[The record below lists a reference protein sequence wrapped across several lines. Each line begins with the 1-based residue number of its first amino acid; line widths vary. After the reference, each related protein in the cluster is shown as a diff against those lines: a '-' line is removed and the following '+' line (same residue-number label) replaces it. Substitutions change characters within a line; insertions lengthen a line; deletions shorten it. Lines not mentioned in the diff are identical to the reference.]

1 MKAEFLKIAGVK
13 SEAEFYKK
21 FPTEEAFMK
30 KHGKDVKKLMVK
42 NAQIGAMIPN
52 IETPTENL
60 KPVRIDEE
68 FLYDAA
74 ASRTGRKSM
83 QEEKED
89 AMYQAQMEA
98 LNPEKKK
105 PSLLERLT
113 GLVEGVAGVFDEQ
126 VAMSDTNDLISG
138 GGIGGGQNGG
148 GTVTDFEVGPLEQL
162 GGEFKIGGKI
172 KKAQDGYSH
181 PYLQNY
187 VDLFRNRGNI
197 ANQQDVAGIM
207 SSMNVTP
214 SDTLFVRSSGDYNM
228 ANTMA
233 DFELAKYLAKQINPE
248 AYNAG
253 QSVPVTYKDRLKFNV
268 EEKDVYNDKG
278 GYTSIKKS
286 KKKAQGGVTATP
298 QFDLNVGDSG
308 PSRQAYYNPDGSVNK
323 AATFSG
329 QMNDIL
335 RSKAVQ
341 IGAPIISDIV
351 GISDQMKAQK
361 EQLAQAKQS
370 RMVAE
375 IALDA
380 AKSEPEK
387 IERDYVRPED
397 IQNTGEE
404 FFPIYGVGTNVLARN
419 GGMFSDPGYMPLENV
434 NQVKS
439 FARGGVL
446 GSNSYLVPR
455 AQGGFD
461 MSNISYGGGSSG
473 GVGQQIGQFA
483 GFNQDAG
490 SNIGGKIGGTI
501 GSVFG
506 PVGSMVGSF
515 LGSGVGDLLDRDDR
529 RTRIENER
537 AERATKN
544 LAFAAAAPQIQAGYA
559 SHVKDG
565 GTIESMRS
573 GGHMRGSYI
582 PPNPSALDTMAMGGE
597 VKTTWGGKVETVSYN
612 PYAGGESIEFKGNS
626 HDYLD
631 PRTGQTGIG
640 VAYGKNSVANN
651 EAVVEVENEPAQQ
664 LRDGG
669 GTENLVVYG
678 DLKIPEEYIPEI
690 NDERAKGMKFKDY
703 VSKILNKD
711 EAKVNKKMENAADK
725 GLESDNTV
733 WGQVERSTANV
744 IIDGGDMTL
753 QDIALKKTILADL
766 QNALNET
773 FDEYGIKGNEF
784 IAKNKIVEDA
794 ERMEM
799 AKYGK
804 KVPKLQ
810 ESKAGNVSKD
820 DFNRQPPEEFK
831 TEEEAIAA
839 GYVKQDDGRLVK
851 YEDGE
856 TKVAITGDVNLIKE
870 RQSLDPDTDLYGGIT
885 MSDVDKM
892 KKQNTWY
899 DWKNNFDLTKP
910 KVKGPDG
917 TLVHPDVLKFQ
928 EEACKKLK
936 AAGQDCA
943 RVDGKLGK
951 ETVSINVQETKETPK
966 TEKIAK
972 VAESTTETT
981 TTAVPKQAQ
990 VPFIGGVAPVRG
1002 EALSINQ
1009 ILPELY
1015 AAATNQVQPV
1025 YAQTYQPALR
1035 VPYDISLQTAKND
1048 VIAQSRALQRNP
1060 ALQNNP
1066 AALALAQAPTYE
1078 ALNKI
1083 NEAEFIAN
1091 QKMKDEVYSGN
1102 IEALNKARLMNL
1114 GIYDQQYDRQTEAVA
1129 KTRTQNID
1137 ILKSISD
1144 KYAQKKLENRLE
1156 QVFSNLYPTYRYDRN
1171 FRTQVQQP
1179 GMISIPGYG
1188 TVYGIPS
1195 LATPGFNPLGYAQ
1208 QAVGLFDY
1216 FQNAQQQWREQN
1228 PLEPTIKENALDR
1241 ELKRINAE
1249 DIVDYGPSGTLA
1261 KKGKTVKKNHKN
1273 SNILRELRN
1282 R

>member
-21 FPTEEAFMK
+21 FPTEGAFMK

-98 LNPEKKK
+98 LQPKEEKKG
-105 PSLLERLT
+105 LLETLA
-113 GLVEGVAGVFDEQ
+113 GLDLESLMGEGGVEDF
-126 VAMSDTNDLISG
+126 ISG
-138 GGIGGGQNGG
+138 GGFGGGQNSG
-148 GTVTDFEVGPLEQL
+148 GTVTNFEVGPLEEL
-162 GGEFKIGGKI
+162 GAGFKIGGKI
-172 KKAQDGYSH
+172 KKAQ
-181 PYLQNY
+181 
-187 VDLFRNRGNI
+187 
-197 ANQQDVAGIM
+197 
-207 SSMNVTP
+207 
-214 SDTLFVRSSGDYNM
+214 
-228 ANTMA
+228 
-233 DFELAKYLAKQINPE
+233 
-248 AYNAG
+248 
-253 QSVPVTYKDRLKFNV
+253 
-268 EEKDVYNDKG
+268 G
-278 GYTSIKKS
+278 G
-286 KKKAQGGVTATP
+286 GTATP
-298 QFDLNVGDSG
+298 QFNFDTG
-308 PSRQAYYNPDGSVNK
+308 PAGPTQQGYYNADGSVNK
-323 AATFSG
+323 GATALG
-329 QMNDIL
+329 QASDFFQ
-335 RSKAVQ
+335 SDAVQ
-341 IGAPIISDIV
+341 KWGLPIVSDIAE
-351 GISDQMKAQK
+351 ISEQLKAQK

-370 RMVAE
+370 RMVSE

-461 MSNISYGGGSSG
+461 VSNISYGGGGLGSA
-473 GVGQQIGQFA
+473 GQQFGAMLGI
-483 GFNQDAG
+483 NQDAG
-490 SNIGGKIGGTI
+490 ANIGGKIGGTI
-501 GSVFG
+501 GSAFG
-506 PVGSMVGSF
+506 PIGSAVGGF
-515 LGSGVGDLLDRDDR
+515 IGSGIGDLLDRDDR

-544 LAFAAAAPQIQAGYA
+544 LAFAAVAPQIQAGYA

-565 GTIESMRS
+565 GIIESMRS

-678 DLKIPEEYIPEI
+678 DLKIPDEYLSEI
-690 NDERAKGMKFKDY
+690 NDDRAKNMKFKNY
-703 VSKILNKD
+703 VSNILNKD

-725 GLESDNTV
+725 GLESDNTI
-733 WGQVERSTANV
+733 WGQLERSTADAIVN
-744 IIDGGDMTL
+744 GGDMKL
-753 QDIALKKTILADL
+753 QAIAQKKNILADL

-773 FDEYGIKGNEF
+773 FDEYGVKGNEF
-784 IAKNKIVEDA
+784 IAKNKIVEDP

-804 KVPKLQ
+804 KVPKAQ
-810 ESKAGNVSKD
+810 GEGQQSTPPNNVSVEY
-820 DFNRQPPEEFK
+820 FNKQIGGGDIPTTDKTVEELLEDK
-831 TEEEAIAA
+831 YVLDKSRGE
-839 GYVKQDDGRLVK
+839 GVYVKQIGDKVVAVK
-851 YEDGE
+851 PSGKSLGYTPKGQSIDEG
-856 TKVAITGDVNLIKE
+856 TGLA
-870 RQSLDPDTDLYGGIT
+870 GGIT
-885 MSDVDKM
+885 MEQISELE
-892 KKQNTWY
+892 KKNPWFG
-899 DWKNNFDLTKP
+899 KFDFSKP
-910 KVKGPDG
+910 KVKWKGKM
-917 TLVHPDVLKFQ
+917 VHPDVLRFQ
-928 EEACKKLK
+928 
-936 AAGQDCA
+936 QDYN
-943 RVDGKLGK
+943 RRIEGTDIKPITQLDGVIG
-951 ETVSINVQETKETPK
+951 QETFEASYIPGAEGKSPKE
-966 TEKIAK
+966 EVVK
-972 VAESTTETT
+972 VKGETTTETT

-990 VPFIGGVAPVRG
+990 VPFIGGVAPLRG
-1002 EALSINQ
+1002 EALDINQ
-1009 ILPELY
+1009 ITPELY

-1035 VPYDISLQTAKND
+1035 VPYDISLQAAKND
-1048 VIAQSRALQRNP
+1048 VISQSRALQRNP

-1102 IEALNKARLMNL
+1102 IDALNKARLMNL
-1114 GIYDQQYDRQTEAVA
+1114 GIYDQQQDRLAEATA

-1179 GMISIPGYG
+1179 GMVNIPGYG
-1188 TVYGIPS
+1188 TVSGIPS
-1195 LATPGFNPLGYAQ
+1195 LATPGFNPALQQIPGVLGGIQSILGAQ
-1208 QAVGLFDY
+1208 QEFNQQRGPQIRRGAIKSAMNDLNLDDIYDY
-1216 FQNAQQQWREQN
+1216 
-1228 PLEPTIKENALDR
+1228 
-1241 ELKRINAE
+1241 
-1249 DIVDYGPSGTLA
+1249 VDPNQPYQDEILPIETGVA
-1261 KKGKTVKKNHKN
+1261 KKGKTVKKNYKN

>member
-21 FPTEEAFMK
+21 FPSEEAFMK

-60 KPVRIDEE
+60 KPVSIDEE

-74 ASRTGRKSM
+74 ANRTGRKSM

-89 AMYQAQMEA
+89 AMYQAQMES
-98 LNPEKKK
+98 LKPKKKK
-105 PSLLERLT
+105 PGLLEQLT
-113 GLVEGVAGVFDEQ
+113 GLTQGLSSVLGEQ
-126 VAMSDTNDLISG
+126 ADLISG
-138 GGIGGGQNGG
+138 GGIGGGQNSG
-148 GTVTDFEVGPLEQL
+148 GTVTNFEAGPLEEL
-162 GGEFKIGGKI
+162 GAGFKIGGKI
-172 KKAQDGYSH
+172 KKAQ
-181 PYLQNY
+181 
-187 VDLFRNRGNI
+187 
-197 ANQQDVAGIM
+197 
-207 SSMNVTP
+207 
-214 SDTLFVRSSGDYNM
+214 
-228 ANTMA
+228 
-233 DFELAKYLAKQINPE
+233 
-248 AYNAG
+248 
-253 QSVPVTYKDRLKFNV
+253 
-268 EEKDVYNDKG
+268 G
-278 GYTSIKKS
+278 G
-286 KKKAQGGVTATP
+286 GTATP
-298 QFDLNVGDSG
+298 QFNFDTG
-308 PSRQAYYNPDGSVNK
+308 PAGPTQQGYYNADGSVNK
-323 AATFSG
+323 GATALG
-329 QMNDIL
+329 QASDFL
-335 RSKAVQ
+335 QSDAVQ
-341 IGAPIISDIV
+341 KWGLPIVSDIAE
-351 GISDQMKAQK
+351 ISEQLKAQK

-370 RMVAE
+370 RMVSE

-461 MSNISYGGGSSG
+461 VSNISYGGGGLGSA
-473 GVGQQIGQFA
+473 GQQFGAMLGI
-483 GFNQDAG
+483 NQDAG
-490 SNIGGKIGGTI
+490 ANIGGKIGGTI
-501 GSVFG
+501 GSAFG
-506 PVGSMVGSF
+506 PIGSAVGGF
-515 LGSGVGDLLDRDDR
+515 IGSGIGDLLDRDDR

-544 LAFAAAAPQIQAGYA
+544 LAFAAVAPQIQAGYA

-565 GTIESMRS
+565 GIIESMRS
-573 GGHMRGSYI
+573 GGHMRGSYM

-678 DLKIPEEYIPEI
+678 DLKIPDEYLSEI
-690 NDERAKGMKFKDY
+690 NDDRAKNMKFKNY
-703 VSKILNKD
+703 VSNILNKD

-725 GLESDNTV
+725 GLESDNTI
-733 WGQVERSTANV
+733 WGQLERSTADAIVN
-744 IIDGGDMTL
+744 GGDMKL
-753 QDIALKKTILADL
+753 QAIAEKKNILADL

-773 FDEYGIKGNEF
+773 FDEYGVKGNEF
-784 IAKNKIVEDA
+784 IAKNKIVEDP

-804 KVPKLQ
+804 KVPKAQ
-810 ESKAGNVSKD
+810 GEGQQSTPPNNVSVEY
-820 DFNRQPPEEFK
+820 FNKQIGGGDIPTTDKTVEELLEDK
-831 TEEEAIAA
+831 YVLDKSRGE
-839 GYVKQDDGRLVK
+839 GVYVKQIGDKVVAVK
-851 YEDGE
+851 PSGKSLGYTPKGQSIDEG
-856 TKVAITGDVNLIKE
+856 TGLA
-870 RQSLDPDTDLYGGIT
+870 GGIT
-885 MSDVDKM
+885 MEQISELE
-892 KKQNTWY
+892 KKNPWFG
-899 DWKNNFDLTKP
+899 KFDFSKP
-910 KVKGPDG
+910 KVKWKGKM
-917 TLVHPDVLKFQ
+917 VHPDVLRFQ
-928 EEACKKLK
+928 
-936 AAGQDCA
+936 QDYN
-943 RVDGKLGK
+943 RRIEGTDIKPITQLDGVIG
-951 ETVSINVQETKETPK
+951 QETFEASYIPGAEGKSPKE
-966 TEKIAK
+966 EVVK
-972 VAESTTETT
+972 VKGETTTETT

-990 VPFIGGVAPVRG
+990 VPFIGGVAPLRG
-1002 EALSINQ
+1002 EALDINQ
-1009 ILPELY
+1009 ITPELY

-1035 VPYDISLQTAKND
+1035 VPYDISLQAAKND
-1048 VIAQSRALQRNP
+1048 VISQSRALQRNP

-1102 IEALNKARLMNL
+1102 IDALNKARLMNL
-1114 GIYDQQYDRQTEAVA
+1114 GIYDQQQDRLAEATA

-1179 GMISIPGYG
+1179 GMVNIPGYG
-1188 TVYGIPS
+1188 TVSGIPS
-1195 LATPGFNPLGYAQ
+1195 LATPGFNPALQQIPGVLGGIQSILGAQ
-1208 QAVGLFDY
+1208 QEFNQQRGPQIRRGAIKSAMNDLNLDDIYDY
-1216 FQNAQQQWREQN
+1216 
-1228 PLEPTIKENALDR
+1228 
-1241 ELKRINAE
+1241 
-1249 DIVDYGPSGTLA
+1249 VDPNQPYQDEILPIETGVA
-1261 KKGKTVKKNHKN
+1261 KKGKTVKKNYKN

>member
-89 AMYQAQMEA
+89 AMYQAQMES
-98 LNPEKKK
+98 LKPKKKK
-105 PSLLERLT
+105 PGLLEQLT
-113 GLVEGVAGVFDEQ
+113 GLGQGLSSLLDEQ
-126 VAMSDTNDLISG
+126 SDFISG
-138 GGIGGGQNGG
+138 GGIGGGQNSG
-148 GTVTDFEVGPLEQL
+148 GTVTDFEVGPLEQI
-162 GGEFKIGGKI
+162 GTFKKGGKI
-172 KKAQDGYSH
+172 Y
-181 PYLQNY
+181 
-187 VDLFRNRGNI
+187 
-197 ANQQDVAGIM
+197 
-207 SSMNVTP
+207 
-214 SDTLFVRSSGDYNM
+214 
-228 ANTMA
+228 
-233 DFELAKYLAKQINPE
+233 
-248 AYNAG
+248 
-253 QSVPVTYKDRLKFNV
+253 
-268 EEKDVYNDKG
+268 
-278 GYTSIKKS
+278 
-286 KKKAQGGVTATP
+286 KAQGGIGAP
-298 QFDLNVGDSG
+298 QFNFDTG
-308 PSRQAYYNPDGSVNK
+308 PAGPTQQGYYNADGSVNK
-323 AATFSG
+323 VGTALG
-329 QMNDIL
+329 QASDFL
-335 RSKAVQ
+335 QSDAVQ
-341 IGAPIISDIV
+341 KWGLPIVSDIV

-380 AKSEPEK
+380 AKSQPEK
-387 IERDYVRPED
+387 IEREYVRPED
-397 IQNTGEE
+397 VQNTGEE

-461 MSNISYGGGSSG
+461 VSNISYCGGGAG
-473 GVGQQIGQFA
+473 GFGQQVGQFV

-501 GSVFG
+501 GSAFG
-506 PVGSMVGSF
+506 PVGSAVGSF
-515 LGSGVGDLLDRDDR
+515 IGSGIGDLLDRDDR
-529 RTRIENER
+529 RTRIEQER
-537 AERATKN
+537 AEKATKN
-544 LAFAAAAPQIQAGYA
+544 LAFAAVSPQIQAGYA

-678 DLKIPEEYIPEI
+678 DLKIPDEYVPEI
-690 NDERAKGMKFKDY
+690 NDDRAKNMKFKNY
-703 VSKILNKD
+703 VSNVLNKD
-711 EAKVNKKMENAADK
+711 EAKVNTKMEKAADK
-725 GLESDNTV
+725 GLESDNTI
-733 WGQVERSTANV
+733 WGQLERSTANT
-744 IIDGGDMTL
+744 IIDGGDMKL
-753 QDIALKKTILADL
+753 QAIAQKKNILADL

-773 FDEYGIKGNEF
+773 FDEYGVKGNEF
-784 IAKNKIVEDA
+784 IAKNKIVEDP

-804 KVPKLQ
+804 KVPKAQGGLKLK
-810 ESKAGNVSKD
+810 EL
-820 DFNRQPPEEFK
+820 PEEFK
-831 TEEEAIAA
+831 TEAEAIAA
-839 GYVKQDDGRLVK
+839 GYVKQADGTFVK
-851 YEDGE
+851 QEEVLGE
-856 TKVAITGDVNLIKE
+856 ETIDRSAEAMENIPAGQRKQAGGFYGKVTQEQFAKLQADN
-870 RQSLDPDTDLYGGIT
+870 S
-885 MSDVDKM
+885 
-892 KKQNTWY
+892 WY
-899 DWKNNFDLTKP
+899 DWKNFDP
-910 KVKGPDG
+910 SN
-917 TLVHPDVLKFQ
+917 
-928 EEACKKLK
+928 EAQVRAYQTEFNKRAE
-936 AAGQDCA
+936 AAGSKV
-943 RVDGKLGK
+943 RIKVDGKFGEQTASARYEEKKEQPK
-951 ETVSINVQETKETPK
+951 ETVSRT
-966 TEKIAK
+966 AK

-990 VPFIGGVAPVRG
+990 VPFIGGVAPLRG
-1002 EALSINQ
+1002 EALDISQ
-1009 ILPELY
+1009 ITPELY

-1035 VPYDISLQTAKND
+1035 VPYDISLQAAKND

-1083 NEAEFIAN
+1083 NEAEFMAN
-1091 QKMKDEVYSGN
+1091 QKMKDTVYSGN
-1102 IEALNKARLMNL
+1102 IDALNKARLTNL
-1114 GIYDQQYDRQTEAVA
+1114 GIYDQQQDRLAEATA

-1179 GMISIPGYG
+1179 GMFNIPGYG
-1188 TVYGIPS
+1188 TVSGIPS
-1195 LATPGFNPLGYAQ
+1195 LATPGFNPALQQIPGVLGGIQSILGAQ
-1208 QAVGLFDY
+1208 QEFNQQRGPQIKRGAMNFDP
-1216 FQNAQQQWREQN
+1216 N
-1228 PLEPTIKENALDR
+1228 
-1241 ELKRINAE
+1241 
-1249 DIVDYGPSGTLA
+1249 DIYDYVDPNQPYQDGISPIETGVA
-1261 KKGKTVKKNHKN
+1261 KKGKTVKKNYKN